1 MRQTHVTTA
10 WQPWPLNSKVCN
22 LGHNDLLLR
31 LGLIS
36 SFVGLDLHLLLLFLG
51 SLTIRVWSFF
61 TVCFSPLFFSD
72 LSCLY
77 GPIILLNSVFIQVH
91 LILKNIL
98 PRLEESGLECFSVVY
113 GRKSYGQRLETRNYS
128 FFTRTHGGWV
138 THLLLRLVLLA
149 QGVGKVCLCFPHPR
163 LLTMLTLGQIGLR
176 RSPSESHN
184 WVEGPSR
191 AGLNGWHTSE
201 EHFVRFHVS
210 AWTYPHRFL
219 SSHDYPSRA
228 CLWMTHNFHLDQ
240 W

>member
-1 MRQTHVTTA
+1 MLQRCLRSQIL
-10 WQPWPLNSKVCN
+10 WP
-22 LGHNDLLLR
+22 
-31 LGLIS
+31 
-36 SFVGLDLHLLLLFLG
+36 
-51 SLTIRVWSFF
+51 T
-61 TVCFSPLFFSD
+61 
-72 LSCLY
+72 
-77 GPIILLNSVFIQVH
+77 
-91 LILKNIL
+91 
-98 PRLEESGLECFSVVY
+98 SGN
-113 GRKSYGQRLETRNYS
+113 QDYS
-128 FFTRTHGGWV
+128 FFHETHGGWV
-138 THLLLRLVLLA
+138 THLLLRFVLLA

-163 LLTMLTLGQIGLR
+163 LLSMLTLGQIGLR

-240 W
+240 WSVVKVWMQRMMKTK

>member
-51 SLTIRVWSFF
+51 SLAIRVWSFF

-77 GPIILLNSVFIQVH
+77 GPIKLLNSVFIQVH

-98 PRLEESGLECFSVVY
+98 PRLEESSLECFSVVY
-113 GRKSYGQRLETRNYS
+113 GRKSYGQRLETRIIVFHENPRWVGYPPPAS
-128 FFTRTHGGWV
+128 VCPPRTGRRQSLLVFSTPTPVVNVNTDRVKTV
-138 THLLLRLVLLA
+138 TFWEP
-149 QGVGKVCLCFPHPR
+149 Q
-163 LLTMLTLGQIGLR
+163 LGR
-176 RSPSESHN
+176 RSIQGRIEWLAHIWRAFCEISCFRLDLLPSSFSLFA
-184 WVEGPSR
+184 WLSLPS
-191 AGLNGWHTSE
+191 
-201 EHFVRFHVS
+201 
-210 AWTYPHRFL
+210 L
-219 SSHDYPSRA
+219 S
-228 CLWMTHNFHLDQ
+228 LDDA
-240 W
+240 

>member
-1 MRQTHVTTA
+1 MRQNHVTTA

-77 GPIILLNSVFIQVH
+77 GPIKLLNSAFIQVH

-113 GRKSYGQRLETRNYS
+113 GRKSYGQSLETRIIVFHENP
-128 FFTRTHGGWV
+128 RWV
-138 THLLLRLVLLA
+138 IPTS
-149 QGVGKVCLCFPHPR
+149 CF
-163 LLTMLTLGQIGLR
+163 G
-176 RSPSESHN
+176 
-184 WVEGPSR
+184 
-191 AGLNGWHTSE
+191 
-201 EHFVRFHVS
+201 
-210 AWTYPHRFL
+210 L
-219 SSHDYPSRA
+219 SSSHRA
-228 CLWMTHNFHLDQ
+228 SAKSACVFHTHACCQ
-240 W
+240 C